1 MRVLLI
7 GATGQLGGHL
17 SALLE
22 ARGDEV
28 LGTYSTQAAPG
39 LRHLD
44 LDELAPGIDLIRGG
58 RPELVILAAGW
69 TWVDGNE
76 DDPTAA
82 LRRNCT
88 HPLALAEAACEVGA
102 RFVTY
107 STDYVFDGREGPY
120 AEDALRAPL
129 NAYGRA
135 KAGLEV
141 GLQALGS
148 GPGEGALCL
157 RTSTVYGPEAQG
169 KNFVYQLVR
178 RVRAGQPF
186 QVPTDQVASPS
197 YGPDVAAATLAL
209 VDQGARGIWH
219 LAGPDALSREDFA
232 RAVCAEFDLDPA
244 LIGYRTTSE
253 LAQRAKRPLSA
264 ALDTSKLRAAGVEV
278 RGVRAGLAA
287 MRAAIA
293 ADSRFAS
300 L

>member
-7 GATGQLGGHL
+7 GASGQLGGHL
-17 SALLE
+17 QALLE
-22 ARGDEV
+22 ARSEEI
-28 LGTYSTQAAPG
+28 LGTYASVGGPG

-44 LDELAPGIDLIRGG
+44 LDELRPGVALIREW

-88 HPLALAEAACEVGA
+88 HPLALAQAAAEIGA

-107 STDYVFDGREGPY
+107 STDYVFDGRAGPY
-120 AEDALRAPL
+120 AEGAPRAPL

-135 KAGLEV
+135 KAELEV
-141 GLQALGS
+141 GLDALGS
-148 GPGEGALCL
+148 SALCL

-178 RVRAGQPF
+178 RLRAGQPF
-186 QVPTDQVASPS
+186 QVPSDQVASPS
-197 YGPDVAAATLAL
+197 YGPDVAAVTLEL
-209 VDQGARGIWH
+209 LDKGASGIWH
-219 LAGPDALSREDFA
+219 AAGPDALSRADFA
-232 RAVCAEFDLDPA
+232 RAVCAEFELDPEA
-244 LIGYRTTSE
+244 LTCRTTPE
-253 LAQRAKRPLSA
+253 LAQRAERPLSA
-264 ALDTSKLRAAGVEV
+264 ALDTSKLRAAGLEV

-287 MRAAIA
+287 TRAALA
-293 ADSRFAS
+293 APGPFAP